1 MKCCIHPPKQAY
13 DIHLLLQNTKSRFDP
28 LSDAWWP
35 GLSVSQ
41 ARQLL
46 QLLSKIFVKKTFP
59 PRQHDEWWKCCKLTQ
74 SFPSGDVPSRVSAV
88 YGQLL
93 GWSSSALTKL
103 KHLFYSSAANAL
115 MFLWK
120 KFTKSS
126 SYGNMQSPD
135 DSGRQ
140 QGPSGD
146 LAKPGRGS
154 LSKHK
159 AGKPPPLPP
168 FSLFS
173 PP

>member
-1 MKCCIHPPKQAY
+1 MGKSNLTFSVAVLVLFKIT
-13 DIHLLLQNTKSRFDP
+13 ISILQIWNVAFILQSRHMTFIFCFRTQNPGSIP
-28 LSDAWWP
+28 LSDTWWP
-35 GLSVSQ
+35 GLGVSQ

-59 PRQHDEWWKCCKLTQ
+59 PRLHDEWWKCCKLTQ

-126 SYGNMQSPD
+126 NYGNMQSPD

-140 QGPSGD
+140 
-146 LAKPGRGS
+146 
-154 LSKHK
+154 
-159 AGKPPPLPP
+159 
-168 FSLFS
+168 
-173 PP
+173 